1 MQSPIHVHGL
11 TNLLLTVAQ
20 IERLIEEAKSNDN
33 TYREVLDQQEGEYES
48 ELKELIAAAEHEILN
63 ERENTAKVRRH
74 KGAVKGREGLG
85 WGDRGGVREKWRKS
99 EVLRIVN

>member
-1 MQSPIHVHGL
+1 M
-11 TNLLLTVAQ
+11 Q

-74 KGAVKGREGLG
+74 TV
-85 WGDRGGVREKWRKS
+85 
-99 EVLRIVN
+99 